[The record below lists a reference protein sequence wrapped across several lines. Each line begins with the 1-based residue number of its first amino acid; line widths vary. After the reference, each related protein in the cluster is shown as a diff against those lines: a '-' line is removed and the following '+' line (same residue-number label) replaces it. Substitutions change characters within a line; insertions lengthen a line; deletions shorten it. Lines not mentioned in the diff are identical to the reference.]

1 MAAPMLRRAS
11 VPAPAGVARLLA
23 GVREDN
29 RPVSLAAHLQLYG
42 PLEHRGAELIST
54 LEASRLRGRGGG
66 AFPTGLKLAAVVA
79 QRRRPVVVVNA
90 AEGEPASSKDS
101 ALLRLVPHLVLDGA
115 AAAAAAIG
123 AREIVV
129 GLGRGRS
136 SERNAL
142 VAALKERR
150 DKVRWRVSAVPDG
163 FVVGEETALLS
174 ALAGKAPKPTLKPPF
189 PSERGLGNAP
199 TLVQN
204 AETFA
209 HVALIARFGA
219 EWFRSLGIEAEPGTA
234 LVSLSGAVSRPG
246 VHEIELGTHVSELI
260 EQAGGATEPL
270 SAFLVGGYFGGW
282 TRDPKHPLTTAGG
295 LGAGVVI
302 AFPTAACGVRE
313 SARVTRYLANES
325 AGQCGPCLH
334 GLAAL
339 ASGLEA
345 IAAAGRTPDR
355 RIQLARWAEQ
365 VTARGAC
372 RHPDGAARF
381 VASTLAT
388 FEDELSLHLHKGRCS
403 GEDRAVLPVGRRR

>member
-1 MAAPMLRRAS
+1 MAAPLLRRAS
-11 VPAPAGVARLLA
+11 VTAPVGVARLLA

-29 RPVSLAAHLQLYG
+29 RPVLLDEHLRLYG
-42 PLEHRGAELIST
+42 PLEHPGAELVSI
-54 LEASRLRGRGGG
+54 LEASRLHGRGGG
-66 AFPTGLKLAAVVA
+66 AFPTGRKLAAVAA
-79 QRRRPVVVVNA
+79 QRGRPVVVVNA
-90 AEGEPASSKDS
+90 AEGEPASGKDR

-129 GLGRGRS
+129 GLARGRS
-136 SERNAL
+136 SERDAL

-150 DKVRWRVSAVPDG
+150 DKVRWSVSAVPDG

-174 ALAGKAPKPTLKPPF
+174 ALAGKAPKPTVKPPYPF
-189 PSERGLGNAP
+189 ERGLRGAP

-204 AETFA
+204 AETLA

-219 EWFRSLGIEAEPGTA
+219 QWFRSLGIEAEPGTA
-234 LVSLSGAVSRPG
+234 LVSLSGAVNRPG
-246 VHEIELGTHVSELI
+246 VHEIELGTRVSELI

-282 TRDPKHPLTTAGG
+282 TRDSAHPLTAAGG

-302 AFPTAACGVRE
+302 AFPAAACGVRE

-325 AGQCGPCLH
+325 AGQCGPCVH
-334 GLAAL
+334 GLDAL
-339 ASGLEA
+339 ASGLEQV
-345 IAAAGRTPDR
+345 AAPGRTPDR
-355 RIQLARWAEQ
+355 RIQLARWAQQ

-381 VASTLAT
+381 VASALGV
-388 FEDELSLHLHKGRCS
+388 FEEELSLHLHKGRCT
-403 GEDRAVLPVGRRR
+403 GRDRDVLPVGRRR